1 MTDIYRNTPY
11 RLKQF
16 VINLS
21 KSGSNVTNAFKKE
34 CDGKRWELVMTPR
47 PDDYPSARMIL
58 LHQIVFMNAIKKDVD
73 IVRLF
78 WPKSDEYSFNRYHV
92 DVTTTD
98 VEGMI
103 DNIIAKLPTSLTQ
116 KQIDFGVYFHLPSIW
131 LKID

>member
-16 VINLS
+16 VIDLS
-21 KSGSNVTNAFKKE
+21 KSSSNLTNAFKKE
-34 CDGKRWELVMTPR
+34 CDGKRWELVMTSR
-47 PDDYPSARMIL
+47 PDDYPSSRMIL
-58 LHQIVFMNAIKKDVD
+58 LHQIVFMNTIKKDAD
-73 IVRLF
+73 FVRLF
-78 WPKSDEYSFNRYHV
+78 WPKSDKYSFNQYRV
-92 DVTTTD
+92 DITTTD

-103 DNIIAKLPTSLTQ
+103 DNIITKLPTPLTQ